1 MNHNKTLHLQNTTT
15 KTHLLENKMEKM
27 THLNNRKHVNYI
39 TSDHVLLLKNDSD
52 LNELT
57 KLRTD
62 HAILQ

>member
-1 MNHNKTLHLQNTTT
+1 
-15 KTHLLENKMEKM
+15 MEKM

-39 TSDHVLLLKNDSD
+39 TSDHVLLLKIDNSD